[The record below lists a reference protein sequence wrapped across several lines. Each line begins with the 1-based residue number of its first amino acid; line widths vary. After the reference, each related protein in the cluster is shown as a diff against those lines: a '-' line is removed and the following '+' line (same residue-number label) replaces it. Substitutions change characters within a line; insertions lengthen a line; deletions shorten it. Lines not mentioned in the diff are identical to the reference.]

1 MSPLSLA
8 LNVAAVA
15 VAYLIGSIPFG
26 FLTARLARGIDIRTV
41 GSGNIGATNVGRVLG
56 FHFFLLV
63 FGLDLLKGLLPT
75 LWFPDAVRA
84 LGGRGLPELSV
95 LVALATILGHNF
107 PAYLKLRG
115 GKGVATS
122 LGALLALDPFASGAT
137 VAAFVIFL
145 IITRYVSL
153 SSLLGGLVFVAVHFA
168 RTDRPWDRDQRA
180 MSLATLALLV
190 LLVARHR
197 KNLGRIWDGT
207 EPKVGMG
214 RKRPKPPS
222 GRVATGLLV
231 AIVVAP
237 LALGLVIQSVRRPEL
252 TVGPYRLVETARV
265 ATGHQRAE
273 RVAFADRGRLLAV
286 TCPRYNR
293 VVLYG
298 VAGKDGP
305 RPVREIV
312 LEGRPVAI
320 WPTADRLFVLQRP
333 AGDAL
338 HMEEGWWEAF
348 DFGGERIGSRVR
360 VGFYPDDLAVTADG
374 RYALVLTSGRGEG
387 DPHRPGPMLE
397 VMGLGAGDE
406 PAHVVARLAFDVPGE
421 NPSRLVLDANG
432 ERGAVTFEGTNRVA
446 WVDLKDRDHPRL
458 ASRSV
463 LPEGP
468 PRLLDAPGGPWV
480 VPSPDRDA
488 LVADVGGT
496 SPRLV
501 IQASPQGKGLE
512 IIAGKTHHFP
522 LRGRMNLSAQRP
534 TGLAF
539 DRDRGLLAV
548 ANRSGGV
555 HLIAIEA
562 QAEEGHPRGPLAASG
577 RDASR
582 R

>member
-1 MSPLSLA
+1 MA

-26 FLTARLARGIDIRTV
+26 FLTARLVRGIDIRTV

-56 FHFFLLV
+56 FHFFV
-63 FGLDLLKGLLPT
+63 FVFLLDLIKGLLPT
-75 LWFPDAVRA
+75 LWFPEVVRS
-84 LGGRGLPELSV
+84 LGGSGLPELRV

-122 LGALLALDPFASGAT
+122 LGALLALDPVASGAT
-137 VAAFVIFL
+137 IAAFVIFL
-145 IITRYVSL
+145 LVTRYVSL
-153 SSLLGGLVFVAVHFA
+153 SSLLGGLFFVLVHFA
-168 RTDRPWDRDQRA
+168 RTDRPWSRDQRA
-180 MSLATLALLV
+180 MSLATIALLI
-190 LLVARHR
+190 LLVVRHR
-197 KNLGRIWDGT
+197 KNLARIGAGT
-207 EPKVGMG
+207 EPKVPLG

-237 LALGLVIQSVRRPEL
+237 LAVGLLIQAVRRPEL

-273 RVAFADRGRLLAV
+273 RLAFADRGRLLAV

-298 VAGKDGP
+298 VAGVDGLKP
-305 RPVREIV
+305 FREIV
-312 LEGRPVAI
+312 LEGRPVAV
-320 WPTADRLFVLQRP
+320 WPTPDRLYVLQRP
-333 AGDAL
+333 TGDAL
-338 HMEEGWWEAF
+338 HMERGWWETF
-348 DFGGERIGSRVR
+348 DFEGRRIGSRVR
-360 VGFYPDDLAVTADG
+360 VGFYPDDLSVTADG
-374 RYALVLTSGRGEG
+374 RDALVLTSGSGEG
-387 DPHRPGPMLE
+387 DPHRPGPSLE
-397 VMGLGAGDE
+397 VMSLGNGDE
-406 PAHVVARLAFDVPGE
+406 QARVVARLPFDVPGD

-432 ERGAVTFEGTNRVA
+432 DQGAVTFEETNRVA
-446 WVDLKDRDHPRL
+446 WLDLKDREHPRL
-458 ASRSV
+458 TSRSV
-463 LPEGP
+463 LPAGP
-468 PRLLDAPGGPWV
+468 PRLLESPAGPWV

-488 LVADVGGT
+488 LVIGEEGD
-496 SPRLV
+496 SPRIV
-501 IQASPQGKGLE
+501 IQASPQGSGLE
-512 IIAGKTHHFP
+512 IISGKTHLFP
-522 LRGRMNLSAQRP
+522 LRGRWNLSAQRP

-555 HLIAIEA
+555 HLIVIEP
-562 QAEEGHPRGPLAASG
+562 QAEDGRPRGDLAVSG
-577 RDASR
+577 RDTSR